1 MNSVA
6 NSGGDLPVL
15 KNDDRTHAYL
25 SGNHF

>member
-6 NSGGDLPVL
+6 DSGGDLPVL
-15 KNDDRTHAYL
+15 KKDGRTHVYL